1 MEEISYG
8 LLHFTRKKRGNQYGQ
23 EIRLTKKIEEEMA
36 QEILKE
42 VQQLED
48 VKSASFSEDLSQ
60 LAIGTEDNEYGA
72 VMNRTV
78 NICRRIGGGC
88 DLSFTDL
95 WLKSNPEGPA
105 VRDLPFLIAKCY
117 SMSYTDNKRE
127 SSASR
132 KYRQGGRDSHGCRS
146 SV

>member
-1 MEEISYG
+1 MVSFI
-8 LLHFTRKKRGNQYGQ
+8 LLGRKGGTSMVRKY
-23 EIRLTKKIEEEMA
+23 RLTKKIEEEMA

-60 LAIGTEDNEYGA
+60 LAIGTEDNEYGT

-88 DLSFTDL
+88 DLSFDGFVV
-95 WLKSNPEGPA
+95 E
-105 VRDLPFLIAKCY
+105 
-117 SMSYTDNKRE
+117 E
-127 SSASR
+127 
-132 KYRQGGRDSHGCRS
+132 
-146 SV
+146 